1 MIFNISA
8 TGLADGSALSL
19 PLLWRCWQ
27 RLRHDAE
34 TSDRK
39 GCARFAG

>member
-8 TGLADGSALSL
+8 IGFADGSALSL
-19 PLLWRCWQ
+19 PLLLRCLQ
-27 RLRHDAE
+27 RLRHNAE
-34 TSDRK
+34 ISDRK